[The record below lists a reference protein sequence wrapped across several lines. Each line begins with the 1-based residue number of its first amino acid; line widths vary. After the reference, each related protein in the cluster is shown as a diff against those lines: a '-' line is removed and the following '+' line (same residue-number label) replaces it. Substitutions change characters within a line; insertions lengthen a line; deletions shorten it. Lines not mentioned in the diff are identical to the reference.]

1 MSGAR
6 IAVKA
11 SEAHNLKDD
20 ELLERLRQAREEQ
33 FGLRFQHATGELE
46 NTSSMSAARRD
57 VARLLTVAKERGIDL
72 EKELKD

>member
-1 MSGAR
+1 M
-6 IAVKA
+6 KA
-11 SEAHNLKDD
+11 SEAHNLKDP
-20 ELLERLRQAREEQ
+20 ELIERLRQAKEEH

-57 VARLLTVAKERGIDL
+57 IARLLTVAKERGIDV